1 MAERAGWQGNWTFQ
15 RMILALSL
23 LPFMLRAL
31 DYARL
36 GSFVPLAV
44 WLLFAGLI
52 VWGVTTSSLKIRGW
66 IIRLWA
72 ASLILWSLAR
82 LALLVLHVTPGLP
95 EAHLSDQMNVVYT
108 LVSVSHL
115 LLGGYLFNISRTPRQ

>member
-1 MAERAGWQGNWTFQ
+1 M
-15 RMILALSL
+15 
-23 LPFMLRAL
+23 
-31 DYARL
+31 

-44 WLLFAGLI
+44 WLLFAGLV
-52 VWGVTTSSLKIRGW
+52 VWGATTSSLKIRGW

-72 ASLILWSLAR
+72 TSLILWSLAR

-115 LLGGYLFNISRTPRQ
+115 LLGGYLFNISRNPRR